1 MLNVIYVLKTCMLI
15 MVSQREREKTG
26 TGPYLE
32 ADENNKKKKFSR
44 LTMGLQRDQTLVRCL
59 AYYVAA
65 GWLASEVA
73 FFTACRP
80 FRGYW
85 AMPPPDP
92 QCTTI
97 AHYSLVQGC
106 FNISADLLMLGIPVP
121 LIARMRLPWR
131 QKLVLTVVFS
141 LGVFVVAAAL
151 LTKVFNLT
159 DVYSPAYMFWYVREA
174 SVAVYVSNLPMI
186 WPLLR
191 EWFPCLR
198 RLLPGLATRQVRRAY
213 DDDDSNNNKTARRR
227 WLVGRLGRRGAEVAG
242 GRRSGGG
249 NPLRL
254 ETTMTTTTTGRKWTN
269 TSTPTTAGTTGGFF
283 EGDFR
288 LMLSPPG
295 EARTRGGGS
304 GHNTTTKAP
313 FSSLRSHD
321 VDLELGVPD
330 EKLTLAQFFGIRSTS
345 STNNSCNSSSSSSSS
360 NNNSSHS
367 NGTTRCSP
375 GCWENEAV
383 VYLDAP
389 ARAVTRV
396 EAGSRAARA
405 RSAECLF
412 VSVVDEVEIPA
423 RREEGEEEKR
433 KDSRVQKQLEGEE
446 GGGGGGG
453 RQAREQEVGGGETRR
468 ARSPREEK
476 NGIAL

>member
-1 MLNVIYVLKTCMLI
+1 ML
-15 MVSQREREKTG
+15 
-26 TGPYLE
+26 
-32 ADENNKKKKFSR
+32 ENEKKFAR
-44 LTMGLQRDQTLVRCL
+44 FTLGLQRDQTLVRCL
-59 AYYVAA
+59 ACYVAA
-65 GWLASEVA
+65 GWLASEVG
-73 FFTACRP
+73 FFAACRP

-92 QCTTI
+92 QCTTL

-121 LIARMRLPWR
+121 LIARMRLPWW

-213 DDDDSNNNKTARRR
+213 DDDDDDSSNNNNNNKTASRRRR
-227 WLVGRLGRRGAEVAG
+227 WLVGRLGQVRGAEVAAG
-242 GRRSGGG
+242 GRRSGGRG
-249 NPLRL
+249 RNPLWRL
-254 ETTMTTTTTGRKWTN
+254 ETTTTTMTTTTGRKWTN

-283 EGDFR
+283 EEDFWT
-288 LMLSPPG
+288 MVSPPG
-295 EARTRGGGS
+295 EARTRGGG
-304 GHNTTTKAP
+304 GGGNNTTTKAP
-313 FSSLRSHD
+313 FSSSLRFHD
-321 VDLELGVPD
+321 VNLELGVPDD
-330 EKLTLAQFFGIRSTS
+330 EKLTLAQFFGIRSTTS
-345 STNNSCNSSSSSSSS
+345 STDNSCNSS
-360 NNNSSHS
+360 HS
-367 NGTTRCSP
+367 NDGTTRCNP
-375 GCWENEAV
+375 GCWENNEVV

-423 RREEGEEEKR
+423 RREEGEGEEKK
-433 KDSRVQKQLEGEE
+433 KDSCVQKQLEGEE

-453 RQAREQEVGGGETRR
+453 GRQAREQEVGRGETRR
-468 ARSPREEK
+468 TRSPREEAA
-476 NGIAL
+476 GIAL